1 MLSCMIN
8 NLLVMVARV
17 MRHFSLN
24 TSVAALNVSF
34 MEYNSVLLGSKQ
46 IVILEK
52 LRFKVFPILL
62 VVMMKL
68 QR

>member
-1 MLSCMIN
+1 
-8 NLLVMVARV
+8 MVARV
-17 MRHFSLN
+17 MRHFSLHA
-24 TSVAALNVSF
+24 SVATLNVSF
-34 MEYNSVLLGSKQ
+34 MEFNSVLVGSKQ

-52 LRFKVFPILL
+52 LHFKVFPILL